1 MYNILI
7 TSLVVNVKDKE
18 HIGAAFIANFAI
30 SAEDL
35 LSEKTIDGN
44 SSILYSN
51 PLNIFLF
58 NILISR
64 IKNVYFILS
73 RLVYLDGQ

>member
-44 SSILYSN
+44 SSILYFN
-51 PLNIFLF
+51 PLNIF